1 MIVSYIF
8 IVISIIA
15 IIIYSTYGYKKNDM
29 TYKLSIIPFLIA
41 VFINVILP
49 GRSTLQIALLALLFA
64 SVSVFLSRQSD
75 EKFTVLISYIMIVE
89 SLVFSIYSSI
99 TANTQFLGDVS
110 ENWPTYF
117 AMYLSIFIPTIMS
130 TTLALTYNVRS
141 GRKQSNKELSK

>member
-1 MIVSYIF
+1 MLYCQV
-8 IVISIIA
+8 
-15 IIIYSTYGYKKNDM
+15 DQHC
-29 TYKLSIIPFLIA
+29 KLRYLHYY
-41 VFINVILP
+41 LH
-49 GRSTLQIALLALLFA
+49 QYQY
-64 SVSVFLSRQSD
+64 FLSRQSD

-117 AMYLSIFIPTIMS
+117 AMYLSILIPTIMS